1 MAKQDDKTIEEI
13 LNDMEFRNKVFKYA
27 EIGAFLGVT
36 GLFIYFKG
44 YTRGV
49 PYGYG
54 MALNDI
60 KTAFPEIFE
69 ELLKATMAAK

>member
-1 MAKQDDKTIEEI
+1 MAKQDDKTIGEI
-13 LNDMEFRNKVFKYA
+13 LNDMEFRANVFKYA
-27 EIGAFLGVT
+27 KIGAFLGVT

-60 KTAFPEIFE
+60 KTACPEIYNGLVE
-69 ELLKATMAAK
+69 AVMAVK